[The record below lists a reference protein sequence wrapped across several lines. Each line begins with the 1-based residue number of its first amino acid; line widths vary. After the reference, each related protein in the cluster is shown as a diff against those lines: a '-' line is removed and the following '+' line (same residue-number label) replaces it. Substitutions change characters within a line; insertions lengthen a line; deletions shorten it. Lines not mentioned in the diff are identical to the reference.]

1 MGTAVTIPDPTLVAS
16 RRATGRDGAVGAHL
30 VIATPAP
37 LEQVVALLT
46 EAHGAPVRSGP
57 DRWVWR
63 WVEPETQA
71 RRIAVATEPRGP
83 LGVAFDRSDV
93 PADARTLIAVG
104 RRVKPTAPAEL
115 VRRRARAWHRPR
127 HQAA

>member
-1 MGTAVTIPDPTLVAS
+1 MGTAVTLPDPTLVAS

-37 LEQVVALLT
+37 LDVVVGLLT
-46 EAHGAPVRSGP
+46 EAHGEPVRSGP

-71 RRIAVATEPRGP
+71 RRIAVATRPRGP
-83 LGVAFDRSDV
+83 LGVEHDPADV
-93 PADARTLIAVG
+93 PEGTGTLIAVG
-104 RRVKPTAPAEL
+104 RRVKPSAPAEL
-115 VRRRARAWHRPR
+115 VRRRERAWARPR
-127 HQAA
+127 RRAA